1 MDKAK
6 NARTRLI
13 AIIETLTIFSDETS
27 PISLDDLCSK
37 LKETGYDISK
47 RTLLSDI
54 KLLNQTS
61 AKVDYI
67 PQKGYF
73 LHKSY
78 SRKTI
83 DSILNSVYSSEILRQ
98 DEVENV
104 VNYLRKT
111 TCTDAFDFSLDT
123 TVKISSYSP
132 HEFCS
137 EELIFKIK
145 ESIFNKKKMNVTLL
159 YATPGDSFSCA
170 ETEKTIKVN
179 PIKIGI
185 ITDSLMFIF
194 SVDGDAQNAKCMHI
208 CRIKDAT
215 VLDEP
220 CEEYKGNL
228 KDARGYFTEAA
239 IDHRNRE
246 PDWFLV
252 KFRNGDIEL
261 IRNYFNH
268 PIQFRKADEEGYSL
282 AKINAVFDERIVGW
296 LFHYG
301 DKYELI
307 GPAPFRKYF
316 EENLRKKFA
325 QYHQD

>member
-1 MDKAK
+1 MDNAK

-13 AIIETLTIFSDETS
+13 AIIEALTMFSDETS
-27 PISLDDLCSK
+27 PITIDDLCSK
-37 LKETGYDISK
+37 LREMGYEITK
-47 RTLLSDI
+47 RTLISDI
-54 KLLNQTS
+54 KILNQTS

-67 PQKGYF
+67 SHKGYY

-78 SRKTI
+78 SQKTI
-83 DSILNSVYSSEILRQ
+83 DAMLCSAYSSEILRQ
-98 DEVENV
+98 DEVESV
-104 VNYLRKT
+104 EKYLRKN
-111 TCTDAFDFSLDT
+111 TCISTFDFTKDT

-137 EELIFKIK
+137 EDLMFKIK
-145 ESIFNKKKMNVTLL
+145 EGIFSQKKMDVTLL

-179 PIKIGI
+179 PIKIGVI
-185 ITDSLMFIF
+185 SDSLMFIF
-194 SVDGDAQNAKCMHI
+194 TVDGDPDNAKCVHV
-208 CRIKDAT
+208 CRIKD
-215 VLDEP
+215 VNILDEP

-228 KDARGYFTEAA
+228 KDAKGYFTGAV

-252 KFRNGDIEL
+252 KFRNEDIEAV
-261 IRNYFNH
+261 RNYFNH
-268 PIQFRKADEEGYSL
+268 PIQFRKADEEGYTL

-301 DKYELI
+301 DKYELV
-307 GPAPFRKYF
+307 GPASFRKYF